1 MDSEYINQVTLRGEM
16 IACSAIEGS
25 EGDRGRGF
33 LITLRV
39 KDYEFSIIYY
49 GKFNF
54 ESCINKYVV
63 TYVVVYGSLTY
74 HRGAMVVLASR
85 INGGEG

>member
-1 MDSEYINQVTLRGEM
+1 MDSDFINQVTLRGEV
-16 IACSAIEGS
+16 IACSDVEGS
-25 EGDRGRGF
+25 EGDRGF

-39 KDYEFSIIYY
+39 KDYEFSIIHY
-49 GKFNF
+49 GQFNF
-54 ESCINKYVV
+54 ERCVNK
-63 TYVVVYGSLTY
+63 YVVVYGSLTY